1 MFSSLSVG
9 YEFVYVINSKHENTY
24 NILDM
29 LLR

>member
-1 MFSSLSVG
+1 MFWCLSVG
-9 YEFVYVINSKHENTY
+9 YEFVYLINSKQENNH